1 MKTKTQLFS
10 EIITEIKD
18 KQSKTYKI
26 KKLIIEFKEFNIDI
40 NSKRY
45 KGRTLLHYAV
55 KYKNIKA
62 IKLLIKSG
70 VNPEICDDEYN
81 TPLHLAV
88 LRGNVEVIKELLK
101 YNVNINST
109 AEFDQTPLHLAIT
122 INNYEIV
129 KLLLDN
135 GADQDLVD
143 EKNLKPID
151 YAIDEKY
158 QKIIELLS
166 LRKGGN

>member
-1 MKTKTQLFS
+1 MKTKAQFFS

-18 KQSKTYKI
+18 RQCKSFKI
-26 KKLIIEFKEFNIDI
+26 KKLLIDLKDSTFDI

-55 KYKNIKA
+55 KYQNIKA
-62 IKLLIKSG
+62 IKLLIKMG
-70 VNPEICDDEYN
+70 VNPEICDDDYN

-88 LRGNVEVIKELLK
+88 VKGNIEIIKELLK

-122 INNYEIV
+122 MNNYEVV
-129 KLLLDN
+129 KVLLDN
-135 GADQDLVD
+135 QADQDLVD
-143 EKNLKPID
+143 ERNLKPID
-151 YAIDEKY
+151 YAIDEKNE
-158 QKIIELLS
+158 KIIELLS